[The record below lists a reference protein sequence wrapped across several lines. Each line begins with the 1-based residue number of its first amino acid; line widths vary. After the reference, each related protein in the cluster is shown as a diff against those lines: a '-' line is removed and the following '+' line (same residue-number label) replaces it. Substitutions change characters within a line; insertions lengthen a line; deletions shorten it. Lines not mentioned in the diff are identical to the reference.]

1 MVHKTRG
8 VVFRFTRFGETS
20 IIVTIFTE
28 LFGVQ
33 SYMVN
38 GARSAGG
45 RGKIALYQPL
55 TLLDLVVYHRPNAN
69 INRIKEVRCLHPYQ
83 TLTTDVKKSAVALF
97 LSELVNKTVR
107 EESHAGDLCN
117 FLIDSLTAYDAIDL
131 HTENFHLLFMI
142 KLSRLLGF
150 GAFSVN
156 ELLGVRVVDEETERL
171 LEAMLDARYDAPLRF
186 SQVKRREVLDLL
198 VKFYADHLENLGE
211 LRSLPVLR
219 EVLS

>member
-38 GARSAGG
+38 GVRSVGG

-83 TLTTDVKKSAVALF
+83 TLTTDVKKSTVALF

-107 EESHAGDLCN
+107 EESHAGNLCD
-117 FLIDSLTAYDAIDL
+117 FLIDSFIAYDAMDAN
-131 HTENFHLLFMI
+131 TENFHLLFMI

-150 GAFSVN
+150 GAFSIN
-156 ELLGVRVVDEETERL
+156 ELLGVRVVDQETERL
-171 LEAMLDARYDAPLRF
+171 LEAMLDARYDALLRF
-186 SQVKRREVLDLL
+186 SQAKRREMLDLL
-198 VKFYADHLENLGE
+198 LKFYADHLENLGE
-211 LRSLPVLR
+211 MRSLPVLR